1 MNEELTPSFVEEEVG
16 LLVHH
21 FGIDRV
27 QAALA
32 KSLGARIK
40 RSQPDG
46 RCQSAG
52 TGHRANPSIPSV
64 LEQLRLTDGDRY
76 RLLTDFY
83 TQLRDRKLLPESQ
96 DIRQF
101 AQIIGFKHIQG
112 RSREDLLR
120 KLMRF
125 LKDQP
130 TERLRSHIGGAAAVS
145 EEERQQ
151 GFSVLTDR
159 LLRGG

>member
-1 MNEELTPSFVEEEVG
+1 MNPPATPQPGGCRETAGLQRRSPARRRPALGQFCSVE
-16 LLVHH
+16 
-21 FGIDRV
+21 I
-27 QAALA
+27 QA
-32 KSLGARIK
+32 
-40 RSQPDG
+40 
-46 RCQSAG
+46 
-52 TGHRANPSIPSV
+52 SV